1 MPDNELQTA
10 PIPPRSVP
18 TVATLANSTTLA
30 DIQRKARNAK
40 AVIAILTTLGSVALL
55 VTQLAP
61 WNLLVAALLFV
72 AAVVVAY
79 FTNALTPEELDALIS
94 KLAGAAERAKIS
106 GGPGSSS
113 TPSEKIG
120 GAP

>member
-30 DIQRKARNAK
+30 DIQRKQRNAK

-55 VTQLAP
+55 VVQLAP
-61 WNLLVAALLFV
+61 WNLLVGALLFV
-72 AAVVVAY
+72 AAIIDAY
-79 FTNALTPEELDALIS
+79 FTNALTPEELDAL
-94 KLAGAAERAKIS
+94 LARLGGAAALVKI
-106 GGPGSSS
+106 PGA
-113 TPSEKIG
+113 EKKDG
-120 GAP
+120 VP

>member
-10 PIPPRSVP
+10 SIPSRSIATP
-18 TVATLANSTTLA
+18 ATLANSTTLA
-30 DIQRKARNAK
+30 DLQRKQRNAK

-55 VTQLAP
+55 VVQLAP
-61 WNLLVAALLFV
+61 WNLLVGALLFV

-79 FTNALTPEELDALIS
+79 FTNALTPEELDALLA
-94 KLAGAAERAKIS
+94 KLGGAAERVKI
-106 GGPGSSS
+106 PGA
-113 TPSEKIG
+113 EKKD